1 MNSADNGV
9 PSTSNQNNNMDFSDE
24 NEIDLCNL
32 VDSDEPELR
41 QLDDIEDRTD
51 RVVKADELS
60 VLLSDYGDDGI
71 KLAENLR

>member
-1 MNSADNGV
+1 MDGAM
-9 PSTSNQNNNMDFSDE
+9 PSTSKQNNMDFSDE

-41 QLDDIEDRTD
+41 KLDDIDEKTIEK
-51 RVVKADELS
+51 VVKADELS
-60 VLLSDYGDDGI
+60 VLLSEYGDDGI